1 MTNKFEYSNTNKR
14 YYTYDF
20 YLKNK
25 FGCKVFKVPL
35 DAGFTCPNRDGTIG
49 IGGCIFCN
57 SQGSGEFSGDS
68 LDGLETQFE
77 KMKNVLHKKWPVA
90 KYIAYFQAFT
100 NTYAPLEILR
110 KSFETFINVDNVVGI
125 SIATRP
131 DCLPE
136 NILDYL
142 ENLSKKT
149 ELWVELGL
157 QTINDKTAKLINR
170 GYDYNVFLNA
180 VKELR
185 KRNINI
191 TVHIIN
197 GLPYET
203 KKDMIDT
210 IKSLSKL
217 DIQGVKIH
225 SLNILKNT
233 ELARLYLST
242 NFYIMSFEEY
252 IDLLVE
258 QLEHLRENIVV
269 QRISGDAIPSELI
282 EPKWSINKR
291 NIANSLDKKMSMLDT
306 YQGIKYHE

>member
-1 MTNKFEYSNTNKR
+1 M
-14 YYTYDF
+14 
-20 YLKNK
+20 
-25 FGCKVFKVPL
+25 
-35 DAGFTCPNRDGTIG
+35 
-49 IGGCIFCN
+49 
-57 SQGSGEFSGDS
+57 
-68 LDGLETQFE
+68 
-77 KMKNVLHKKWPVA
+77 
-90 KYIAYFQAFT
+90 
-100 NTYAPLEILR
+100 
-110 KSFETFINVDNVVGI
+110 
-125 SIATRP
+125 
-131 DCLPE
+131 
-136 NILDYL
+136 
-142 ENLSKKT
+142 
-149 ELWVELGL
+149 
-157 QTINDKTAKLINR
+157 
-170 GYDYNVFLNA
+170 FLNA

-217 DIQGVKIH
+217 DIQGIKIH

-258 QLEHLRENIVV
+258 QLEYLRENIVV
-269 QRISGDAIPSELI
+269 QRISGDAISNELI

-291 NIANSLDKKMSMLDT
+291 NIANSLDKKMSILILIKE
-306 YQGIKYHE
+306 IKYHDNSNAVICS

>member
-1 MTNKFEYSNTNKR
+1 MTNKFKYSNTNKR

-35 DAGFTCPNRDGTIG
+35 DAGFTCPNRDGTVG
-49 IGGCIFCN
+49 TGGCIFCN
-57 SQGSGEFSGDS
+57 AQGSGEFSGNR
-68 LDGLETQFE
+68 LDGLEKQFH
-77 KMKNVLHKKWPVA
+77 KMKTALHQKWPVA

-100 NTYAPLEILR
+100 NTYAPVEIL
-110 KSFETFINVDNVVGI
+110 KNKFESFINMKNVVGI

-131 DCLPE
+131 DCLPI
-136 NILDYL
+136 NVLNYL
-142 ENLSKKT
+142 EELSKKT

-157 QTINDKTAKLINR
+157 QTINNKTAKLINR

-217 DIQGVKIH
+217 DIQGIKIH

-258 QLEHLRENIVV
+258 QLEYLRENIVV
-269 QRISGDAIPSELI
+269 QRISGDAISNELI

>member
-1 MTNKFEYSNTNKR
+1 MTNKFKYSNTNKR

-49 IGGCIFCN
+49 TGGCIFCN

-68 LDGLETQFE
+68 LDSLETQFE

-100 NTYAPLEILR
+100 NTYAPVEIL
-110 KSFETFINVDNVVGI
+110 KKKFETFINADNVVGI

-136 NILDYL
+136 NIIDYL

-185 KRNINI
+185 KRNISI

-242 NFYIMSFEEY
+242 KFYIMSFEEY

-258 QLEHLRENIVV
+258 QLEHLRENIIV

>member
-1 MTNKFEYSNTNKR
+1 MANKFKYSNTNKR

-35 DAGFTCPNRDGTIG
+35 DAGFTCPNRDGTVG
-49 IGGCIFCN
+49 TGGCIFCN
-57 SQGSGEFSGDS
+57 AQGSGEFSGDRLDS
-68 LDGLETQFE
+68 LQTQFE

-100 NTYAPLEILR
+100 NTYAPVEIL
-110 KSFETFINVDNVVGI
+110 KKKFESFINMKNVVGI

-242 NFYIMSFEEY
+242 KFYIMSFEEY

-258 QLEHLRENIVV
+258 QLEYLRENIVV
-269 QRISGDAIPSELI
+269 QRISGDAISNELI

>member
-1 MTNKFEYSNTNKR
+1 MTNKFKYSNTNKR

-35 DAGFTCPNRDGTIG
+35 DAGFTCPNRDGTVG
-49 IGGCIFCN
+49 TGGCIFCN
-57 SQGSGEFSGDS
+57 SQGSGEFSGDRLDS
-68 LDGLETQFE
+68 LQTQFE

-100 NTYAPLEILR
+100 NTYAPLEILE
-110 KSFETFINVDNVVGI
+110 KYFEIFINVENVVGI

-136 NILDYL
+136 NVLDYL

-170 GYDYNVFLNA
+170 GYDYNVFLGA

-217 DIQGVKIH
+217 DIQGIKIH

-258 QLEHLRENIVV
+258 QLEYLRENIVV

-291 NIANSLDKKMSMLDT
+291 NIANSLDKKMSILDT

>member
-1 MTNKFEYSNTNKR
+1 MTNKFKYSNTNKR

-68 LDGLETQFE
+68 LDSLEIQFE

-100 NTYAPLEILR
+100 NTYAPVEIL
-110 KSFETFINVDNVVGI
+110 KKKFETFINADNVVGI

-258 QLEHLRENIVV
+258 QLEHLRENIIV

>member
-1 MTNKFEYSNTNKR
+1 M
-14 YYTYDF
+14 
-20 YLKNK
+20 KNK

-35 DAGFTCPNRDGTIG
+35 DAGFTCPNRDGTVG
-49 IGGCIFCN
+49 TGGCIFCN
-57 SQGSGEFSGDS
+57 SQGSGEFSGNR
-68 LDGLETQFE
+68 LDGLEKQFH
-77 KMKNVLHKKWPVA
+77 KMKTALHQKWPIA

-100 NTYAPLEILR
+100 NTYAPLEILE
-110 KSFETFINVDNVVGI
+110 KYFEIFINVENVVGI

-136 NILDYL
+136 NVLDYL

-170 GYDYNVFLNA
+170 GYDYNVFLGA

-217 DIQGVKIH
+217 DIQGIKIH

-258 QLEHLRENIVV
+258 QLEYLRENIVV

-291 NIANSLDKKMSMLDT
+291 NIANSLDKKMSILDT

>member
-1 MTNKFEYSNTNKR
+1 MANKFKYSNTNKR

-35 DAGFTCPNRDGTIG
+35 DAGFTCPNRDGTVG
-49 IGGCIFCN
+49 TGGCIFCN
-57 SQGSGEFSGDS
+57 AQGSGEFSGDRLDS
-68 LDGLETQFE
+68 LQTQFE

-100 NTYAPLEILR
+100 NTYAPIEIL
-110 KSFETFINVDNVVGI
+110 KNKFESFINVDNVVGI

-131 DCLPE
+131 DCLPI
-136 NILDYL
+136 NVLNYL
-142 ENLSKKT
+142 EELSKKT
-149 ELWVELGL
+149 ELWIELGL

-258 QLEHLRENIVV
+258 QLEHLRENIIV

-291 NIANSLDKKMSMLDT
+291 NIANSLDKKMSILDT

>member
-1 MTNKFEYSNTNKR
+1 MANKFKYSNTNKR

-35 DAGFTCPNRDGTIG
+35 DAGFTCPNRDGTVG
-49 IGGCIFCN
+49 TGGCIFCN
-57 SQGSGEFSGDS
+57 AQGSGEFSGDRLDS
-68 LDGLETQFE
+68 LQTQFE

-100 NTYAPLEILR
+100 NTYAPIEIL
-110 KSFETFINVDNVVGI
+110 KNKFESFINVDNVVGI

-131 DCLPE
+131 DCLPI
-136 NILDYL
+136 NVLNYL
-142 ENLSKKT
+142 EELSKKT
-149 ELWVELGL
+149 ELWIELGL

-291 NIANSLDKKMSMLDT
+291 NIANSLDKKMSILDT

>member
-1 MTNKFEYSNTNKR
+1 MTNKFKYSNTNKR

-49 IGGCIFCN
+49 TGGCIFCN
-57 SQGSGEFSGDS
+57 SQGSGEFSGNR
-68 LDGLETQFE
+68 LDGLEKQFH
-77 KMKNVLHKKWPVA
+77 KMKTALHQKWPVA

-100 NTYAPLEILR
+100 NTYAPVEIL
-110 KSFETFINVDNVVGI
+110 KNKFESFINMKNVVGI

-131 DCLPE
+131 DCLPI
-136 NILDYL
+136 NVLNYL
-142 ENLSKKT
+142 EELSKKT

-157 QTINDKTAKLINR
+157 QTINNKTAKLINR
-170 GYDYNVFLNA
+170 GYDYNVFLNT

-217 DIQGVKIH
+217 DIQGIKIH

>member
-68 LDGLETQFE
+68 LDSLEIQFE

-100 NTYAPLEILR
+100 NTYAPVEIL
-110 KSFETFINVDNVVGI
+110 KKKFETFINADNVVGI

-136 NILDYL
+136 NVLDYL

-157 QTINDKTAKLINR
+157 QTINNKTAKLINR

-217 DIQGVKIH
+217 DIQGIKIH

>member
-1 MTNKFEYSNTNKR
+1 MTNKFKYSNTNKR

-35 DAGFTCPNRDGTIG
+35 DAGFTCPNRDGTVG
-49 IGGCIFCN
+49 TGGCIFCN
-57 SQGSGEFSGDS
+57 AQGSGEFSGDI
-68 LDGLETQFE
+68 LDSLETQFE

-100 NTYAPLEILR
+100 NTYAPVEIL
-110 KSFETFINVDNVVGI
+110 KNKFESFINMKNVVGI

-258 QLEHLRENIVV
+258 QLEHLRENIIV